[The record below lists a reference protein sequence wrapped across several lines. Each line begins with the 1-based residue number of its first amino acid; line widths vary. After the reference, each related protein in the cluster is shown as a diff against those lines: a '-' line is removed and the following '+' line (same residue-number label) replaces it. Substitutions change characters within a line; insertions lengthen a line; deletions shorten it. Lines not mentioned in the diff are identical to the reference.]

1 MTVDELP
8 VVGILAGS
16 VFTDTVLV
24 GPPAP
29 ATVVELAA
37 TVVLEPAS
45 VVEGLTVVVVLDNV
59 VVAAGVVVV
68 VEATVV
74 VVVAIV
80 VVVVGGGVAAGAHV
94 SPSGSV
100 ALVVNVM
107 VLAQKPRTRL
117 SLVQAMPIW

>member
-8 VVGILAGS
+8 VAGILAGN
-16 VFTDTVLV
+16 VFTDTVLE

-45 VVEGLTVVVVLDNV
+45 VVEGFTVVVVLDDVV
-59 VVAAGVVVV
+59 VVAS
-68 VEATVV
+68 V
-74 VVVAIV
+74 VVVAIVV
-80 VVVVGGGVAAGAHV
+80 VVVVGGGVAAGAQV

-100 ALVVNVM
+100 VLAVNVT

>member
-45 VVEGLTVVVVLDNV
+45 VVEGLTVVVVLDDV
-59 VVAAGVVVV
+59 VVAASVVVV
-68 VEATVV
+68 VEATV
-74 VVVAIV
+74 V

-100 ALVVNVM
+100 VLVVNVM
-107 VLAQKPRTRL
+107 VLAQ
-117 SLVQAMPIW
+117 